1 MARESKRL
9 TQGDIMDNR
18 DELINLTKKGI
29 GFPFAG
35 LMVICFCTL
44 AIHFMPQRQALVM
57 VIFATG
63 STFPIAFLISK
74 MFKVNPF
81 AKHPPLSNLGTVLAC
96 AQFLYWPVLIL
107 VFQLVPNWFPFA
119 FAILFGSHFIPF
131 GWLYKSRA
139 YYFLGIAMPLV
150 GCVMTAF
157 GSEFSYSY
165 TFWALIPLYFFTC
178 ILLLKE
184 NSSFRYAEL

>member
-57 VIFATG
+57 VIFATWKYIPN
-63 STFPIAFLISK
+63 SLP
-74 MFKVNPF
+74 
-81 AKHPPLSNLGTVLAC
+81 NLKNVQSQSIC
-96 AQFLYWPVLIL
+96 
-107 VFQLVPNWFPFA
+107 
-119 FAILFGSHFIPF
+119 
-131 GWLYKSRA
+131 
-139 YYFLGIAMPLV
+139 
-150 GCVMTAF
+150 
-157 GSEFSYSY
+157 
-165 TFWALIPLYFFTC
+165 
-178 ILLLKE
+178 
-184 NSSFRYAEL
+184 